1 MENEKSLFD
10 LSVDSIGKAH
20 LLDTAK
26 WARFLAIVGF
36 IGLGLLI
43 LFSIISLITAPVK
56 DDFNTSTAYDTG
68 VVAGTII
75 GFLLIAALY
84 FFPCLFLLR
93 FANKMKTAIEANDIT
108 ALNEAFKNL
117 KVTFRY
123 LGVLTIIFIVLFF
136 LGLVSEL

>member
-1 MENEKSLFD
+1 MENERSLFD
-10 LSVDSIGKAH
+10 LTVDSTGKAH

-43 LFSIISLITAPVK
+43 LFSIISLVTAPAK
-56 DDFNTSTAYDTG
+56 DDFTASTAYDTG

-75 GFLLIAALY
+75 GFLLVAALY
-84 FFPCLFLLR
+84 FFPCLFLFR
-93 FANKMKTAIEANDIT
+93 FANKMKTAIDANDVT

-117 KVTFRY
+117 KITLRY

-136 LGLVSEL
+136 LGLVSGL